1 MDILVSGSLAYD
13 RIMDFPGRFSD
24 HLLPGKAHVINI
36 SFTVDKM
43 VENFGGTAGNIA
55 FALAM
60 LGERARIRATIG
72 SDYDRYFR
80 WLEEH
85 DISTAS
91 IRVVEEELTASAFI
105 TTDLADNQITAFNPG
120 AMKQSAG
127 SDMTGIDAKDA
138 IAIVSPGNGDD
149 MTGYAGAYRDA
160 GLPFIFDP
168 GQAIP
173 VLSGE
178 QLLEGIRG
186 SRLLIANDYEME
198 MILGKA
204 EAEQSELLELTEAII
219 TTRGEH
225 GSVISEADG
234 DNSIPAIPLSNVV
247 DPTGAGDAYRAA
259 LIKGLIEGKDLV
271 TCAKMGTVCAA
282 YAVEVYGTQTYRFT
296 AEEFK
301 ERYEQHFGPLY

>member
-1 MDILVSGSLAYD
+1 VDILVSGSLAYD

-80 WLEEH
+80 WMGEH

-120 AMKQSAG
+120 AMKHSAG
-127 SDMTGIDAKDA
+127 SDMTGIDPKDA

-149 MTGYAGAYRDA
+149 MTGYAGAYRDV

-225 GSVISEADG
+225 GSVIAEADG
-234 DNSIPAIPLSNVV
+234 DSSIPAIPLSKVV

-271 TCAKMGTVCAA
+271 TSAKMGAVCAA